1 MDRLQEIL
9 AAFCEE
15 TLLEERKKK
24 RRYVK
29 SQDQDDDGDNDF
41 ADVMIKRRTASGE
54 DLPTAIKKTRKF
66 DK

>member
-1 MDRLQEIL
+1 MNRLEELL

-15 TLLEERKKK
+15 MILEEKRKKK
-24 RRYVK
+24 RYVK
-29 SQDQDDDGDNDF
+29 SNDQDDDGDNDF